1 MKWQSVA
8 VLFAALFLSCE
19 AVAQDSSANVVMES
33 CRHLT
38 AGSPSDQFGQGVCAG
53 AVGAI
58 FSVGAGLGVCAP
70 QEVTRGQTVQVVM
83 AYIDSRPA
91 RLHESFYA
99 LALEALRNAWPC
111 R

>member
-1 MKWQSVA
+1 
-8 VLFAALFLSCE
+8 
-19 AVAQDSSANVVMES
+19 
-33 CRHLT
+33 
-38 AGSPSDQFGQGVCAG
+38 
-53 AVGAI
+53 
-58 FSVGAGLGVCAP
+58 
-70 QEVTRGQTVQVVM
+70 VTRGQTVQVVM